1 MIELR
6 RRYSRGV
13 QSPSFSRLPAGYQ
26 EVEWL
31 MNKDGA
37 YIETGVVPPDGCC
50 FEVEAAL
57 KTAPLLQ
64 VPEYDYVVFG
74 CDINYD
80 KKGFSLSFNN
90 KFESPALGIIFHMN
104 ESVLTKG
111 GTGVFPTTDVF
122 YKYKY
127 ENGTCIINNEVVLSD
142 NPFISFGYAVDIFAL
157 RRGYGHVGRQDG
169 LKLKPLKLYT
179 DNADIAEFIPCYR
192 ISDRVAGMYDSVND
206 VFYTNA
212 GSGEFLCGPDV
223 HYNIPPEYQQVEY
236 LDNSN
241 NPYAY
246 LIMEQIQ
253 KGFVGNIQAVVCL
266 SQGTQQVAATPYRF
280 AFGWYN
286 GPQAVIKTDVFP
298 MLWHNTTTSSIPAE
312 IGVKYAIETKI
323 METASN
329 EYISDLY
336 VDNKLASRSTK
347 FNNENPLYILN
358 SDGKTN
364 SFMGKLYLFASKGTV
379 NTYLIPCYRRADDVA
394 GMYDLVSGEF
404 YTNKGTGKF
413 EVGLLV
419 I

>member
-6 RRYSRGV
+6 RRYSGSKGSD
-13 QSPSFSRLPAGYQ
+13 SPSFSRLPAGYQ
-26 EVEWL
+26 EVEYL
-31 MNKDGA
+31 ENTYDARLYFPVDFQTNDIISVETSFMITGRFSLYRDMCIIGVGGANKFALTISRNGNSFRYEIPNYPDRRYVDIYNDVA
-37 YIETGVVPPDGCC
+37 YDTEYSIKINTINGSYVNDNLITDEVVKGNDYYSGGVYIFNRGPL
-50 FEVEAAL
+50 FEEPFLGRLKELVL
-57 KTAPLLQ
+57 KT
-64 VPEYDYVVFG
+64 
-74 CDINYD
+74 NT
-80 KKGFSLSFNN
+80 NT
-90 KFESPALGIIFHMN
+90 FH
-104 ESVLTKG
+104 
-111 GTGVFPTTDVF
+111 
-122 YKYKY
+122 
-127 ENGTCIINNEVVLSD
+127 
-142 NPFISFGYAVDIFAL
+142 
-157 RRGYGHVGRQDG
+157 
-169 LKLKPLKLYT
+169 
-179 DNADIAEFIPCYR
+179 FIPCYR
-192 ISDRVAGMYDSVND
+192 ISDRKPGMYDIVND

-212 GSGEFLCGPDV
+212 GAGEFSYGQDV

-266 SQGTQQVAATPYRF
+266 SQVIQQVAATPYRF

-286 GPQAVIKTDVFP
+286 GPQAVVKTDVFP
-298 MLWHNTTTSSIPAE
+298 MLWHNTTTSSIPVE
-312 IGVKYAIETKI
+312 IDVKYAIETKI
-323 METASN
+323 METSSN

-364 SFMGKLYLFASKGTV
+364 SFMGKLYLFASDGTV
-379 NTYLIPCYRRADDVA
+379 NTYLIPCYRKKDDVA

-404 YTNKGTGKF
+404 YTNAGTGKF
-413 EVGLLV
+413 DVGPLV